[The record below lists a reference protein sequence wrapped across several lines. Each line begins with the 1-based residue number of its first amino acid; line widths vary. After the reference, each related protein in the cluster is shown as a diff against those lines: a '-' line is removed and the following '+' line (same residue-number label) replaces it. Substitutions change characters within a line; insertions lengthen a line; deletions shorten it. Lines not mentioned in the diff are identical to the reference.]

1 LCRKRSDV
9 TIRLAANEVTALELA
24 QELESGSAEVVV
36 LDVRAS
42 GEVARWKVE
51 GDRDVPRVE
60 RAYWDVLGSPD
71 VLAAGIPDGAIAVVV
86 CAYGNTSAI
95 IAEELRAIGVDA
107 RNLDGGMVAW
117 SRLHMVRPLPGTPEG
132 TYVVQLD
139 RVAKGCLSYVVG
151 TEGGPAIVI
160 DPDRFHDDH
169 RRVLHEHGSTLE
181 AVIDTHL
188 HADHVSGAAA
198 LAAHAGVP
206 YLLAD
211 DDGAT
216 VDHRRPD
223 DGEVI
228 LRAGGLTAQAVAL
241 HAPGHTP
248 GSTAVLVDRRY
259 LFSGDTLFVVS
270 VGRPDLGGQ
279 VEAWATDLHRTL
291 TARLAGLADDVLVLP
306 AHYQDRRERNDDG
319 VFAARLGD
327 LRRHTEFT
335 ADLDAFLAHVRAD
348 VREAPAEYARI
359 RLVNLGGERSDA
371 EVLDELET
379 GKNQCAASRAG
390 SP

>member
-1 LCRKRSDV
+1 MTVEPGR
-9 TIRLAANEVTALELA
+9 NELSALELA
-24 QELESGSAEVVV
+24 HELESGSADLVVV
-36 LDVRAS
+36 DVRAP

-60 RAYWDVLGSPD
+60 RAYWDVLGSPNA
-71 VLAAGIPDGAIAVVV
+71 LAAGIPDGAIAVVV

-95 IAEELRAIGVDA
+95 IAEELRSIGVDA
-107 RNLDGGMVAW
+107 RNLEGGMVAW
-117 SRLHMVRPLPGTPEG
+117 RRLHLVRPLPGTPEG

-151 TEGGPAIVI
+151 TEGGPAVVI

-181 AVIDTHL
+181 AAVDTHL

-198 LAAHAGVP
+198 LASHAGVP

-216 VDHRRPD
+216 VTHCRPD

-228 LRAGGLTAQAVAL
+228 LHADGLTAQAVAL

-248 GSTAVLVDRRY
+248 GSTAVLVDHRY

-279 VEAWATDLHRTL
+279 LEAWATDLHRTL
-291 TARLAGLADDVLVLP
+291 TERLAGIDDDVLVLP
-306 AHYQDRRERNDDG
+306 AHYQNRRERNDDG

-335 ADLDAFLAHVRAD
+335 ADLDAFLAHVRAHA
-348 VREAPAEYARI
+348 REAPAEYARI
-359 RLVNLGGERSDA
+359 RLVNLGGDPSDA

-379 GKNQCAASRAG
+379 GKNQCAASGTAT
-390 SP
+390 P